1 MVGVDSWVCVI
12 TQTGRE
18 ELDDPERS
26 RSEGGREEEEE
37 PKCSRSEGG
46 REEEEEP
53 EHSLSG
59 VERRR

>member
-1 MVGVDSWVCVI
+1 MVRVDSLVCVI
-12 TQTGRE
+12 TQTGRG

-37 PKCSRSEGG
+37 KPKC
-46 REEEEEP
+46 
-53 EHSLSG
+53 SLSG